1 MVTLPQTGN
10 PGRRRLLK
18 SIRVKGTTPHAPYLR
33 PSTRRPFS
41 HQLLPWLF
49 AASEMLSSMRL
60 TCQKPR
66 DPGHEPVT
74 IWRQWV
80 ATLHGVESISLFW
93 GEPARASSWSLGSM
107 TYTPDPMQVQRPETS
122 IMKLLNWVNRVKP
135 LPRQAKCRTLV
146 NYSAKDMSLSAS
158 GLVSSPT
165 QDMLRQDCWLAS
177 TELLIRHTRNP
188 TRSR

>member
-1 MVTLPQTGN
+1 MESGIYDVHTGSNAGTKAQDVDHEVTGLGKPGQT
-10 PGRRRLLK
+10 
-18 SIRVKGTTPHAPYLR
+18 
-33 PSTRRPFS
+33 
-41 HQLLPWLF
+41 
-49 AASEMLSSMRL
+49 
-60 TCQKPR
+60 
-66 DPGHEPVT
+66 
-74 IWRQWV
+74 
-80 ATLHGVESISLFW
+80 
-93 GEPARASSWSLGSM
+93 
-107 TYTPDPMQVQRPETS
+107 
-122 IMKLLNWVNRVKP
+122 